1 MRMNKIMMAVVLSL
15 SGVHAVHANSGQLT
29 FEGSVI
35 DAPCSISADSVDQT
49 IQMGLIS
56 NAALAKNTNTGES
69 VPRSFSIKLEECTVS
84 TAGIK
89 DKVTVTFDGAPSTY
103 DRESFGVNGD
113 ASGVY
118 LLLSAGDG
126 TKVKINTPTAADG
139 FTDGSS
145 PVLNFTARIKGGG
158 SGATILPG
166 AFSAPL
172 TFKLAYQ

>member
-1 MRMNKIMMAVVLSL
+1 MNKIMMAVVLSL
-15 SGVHAVHANSGQLT
+15 SGVHAVHANSGNIT

-49 IQMGLIS
+49 IQMGMIS

-69 VPRSFSIKLEECTVS
+69 APREVTIQLEECTVS

-89 DKVTVTFDGAPSTY
+89 DKVTVTFDGDPSTY

-118 LLLSAGDG
+118 LLLSGADG
-126 TKVKINTPTAADG
+126 AKVKINTPTPANA

-145 PVLNFTARIKGGG
+145 PTLVFSARIKGGG
-158 SGATILPG
+158 AGATILPG